1 MNLMAGFTHPSRPT
15 QKLSGDFWKFWL
27 GQTISNLG
35 SSFTGFALPLIVFKL
50 TGSAVNLAISSA
62 ASMLPLLLF
71 GLIVGAWVDRVDR
84 RRLMIGADLS
94 RTLVIASIP
103 LLAAFGRL
111 SIDWIYAVGFISAT
125 LSLFFGFAQV
135 TAVASLVTQE
145 DLVTANGRIQASY
158 SAVSAIGPLL
168 AGLLVARSE
177 ERRVG
182 KEGR

>member
-1 MNLMAGFTHPSRPT
+1 MAGFTHPSRPT

-62 ASMLPLLLF
+62 
-71 GLIVGAWVDRVDR
+71 
-84 RRLMIGADLS
+84 
-94 RTLVIASIP
+94 
-103 LLAAFGRL
+103 
-111 SIDWIYAVGFISAT
+111 T

-168 AGLLVARSE
+168 AGLLVATVPLPALLLLDALSFLLSAGSLALLRTSFNPS
-177 ERRVG
+177 G
-182 KEGR
+182 SPP